1 MQMMGKFRIGL
12 LGIGGVG
19 GYFGAK
25 LAYYYQQSNE
35 LEIIFIARGE
45 NKNVIRQQGITLITP
60 DDRLVAHP
68 SIVSDDVHE
77 IGKIDLLLC
86 CIKVYQLEEALQNI
100 RACIDDATIILPLL
114 NGVDST
120 ERVSELFP
128 ANKVWEGCVYVV
140 SRLEKAGIVRKT
152 GNVNALYFGSDKA
165 LKESIKKVEKI
176 LKVDGVNAENPPN
189 ILLTVWEKFLFI
201 STMGT
206 ATSYLDTS
214 IGEILSNK
222 EHKDL
227 LTALLNELFEV
238 TIAKRILLAPDII
251 EQTINKMVMFPYE
264 ATSSMHTDFKKGTK
278 TEVDSLTGYVVRL
291 GKDLNVATP
300 LYEKMYEKLKEL
312 EQSKIK

>member
-1 MQMMGKFRIGL
+1 MGKFRIGL

-120 ERVSELFP
+120 ERVSEFFP
-128 ANKVWEGCVYVV
+128 GNKVWEGCVYVV

-214 IGEILSNK
+214 ICEILSNK

-227 LTALLNELFEV
+227 LIALLNELFEV